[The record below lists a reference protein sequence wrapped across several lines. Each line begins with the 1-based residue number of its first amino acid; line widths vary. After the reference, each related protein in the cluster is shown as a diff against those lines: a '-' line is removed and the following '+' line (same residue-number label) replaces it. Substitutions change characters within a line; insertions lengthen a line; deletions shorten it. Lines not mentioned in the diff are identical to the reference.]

1 MNSRPEI
8 ALDCYHCGLPV
19 PPGAN
24 FAVAIDGAP
33 RAMCCPGC
41 QAVASAIVDG
51 GLDRF
56 YRYRGALSPTP
67 VPATE
72 SLASYDLPEVQ
83 GDFVRTLPDGDRS
96 AELLVSGI
104 TCSAC
109 AWLIEHHLARV
120 PGVVAVAVNAS
131 THRCLLRWRPGDVAL
146 SQLLAAFEAIGY
158 EARPAGDEGAERR
171 RAREAKLFLLRLGVA
186 GLGMMQ
192 AGHAAI
198 GLYAGAYTGIEPE
211 WEALL
216 RWVSLVIVTPV
227 VLFSAQPFFAAAW
240 RSLRTRHLVMD
251 VPVALA
257 VALAFAASAWA
268 TVTLSGE
275 VYFDSVSMFV
285 FLLLL
290 GRYLE
295 MRVRHR
301 NEHYSASLARLIPP
315 VATRLGADGE
325 QVVAVKSLVPG
336 DLIRVASGATI
347 PCDGVVEAGYG
358 AVIEAVLTG
367 EQSPVVKG
375 PGSAVSAGTVNGD
388 NPLGIRVASTGQ
400 QTRLG
405 AILDLVASAQGE
417 KPRIATQADRV
428 ASGFVAAVLVVSAL
442 VAATWWWI
450 DPSRALWVTLSVL
463 VVTCPCA
470 LSLATPTALTV
481 ASAELRRRGFLIR
494 RGHELETLALV
505 DRCVFD
511 KTGTLTLGN
520 MAVNAV
526 IPLADTGPEG
536 LLALAAALERGSS
549 HPIARA
555 FAAVV
560 PVPPVEAQRTVVGQ
574 GVTGTLAGRRLAFG
588 TPDFAA
594 GCFGFAAPAPP
605 PGAGL
610 SLLLVDEAE
619 MLGWIVL
626 EDALRPGAAEAIR
639 QLEAAGV
646 AVELLSGDRPAAA
659 AAMAGRLA
667 IPEWRGGASPGDK
680 LAHIRQRQG
689 EGHRVLMV
697 GDGINDVPVLSGAD
711 VSVAMGDA
719 VDVTRLHADSLL
731 VSGNLDTL
739 AAAVVLARRTRVIIR
754 QNLGWAL
761 LYNLL
766 ALPLAAAGMIAP
778 WLAAIGM
785 SLSSLLVVVNALRL
799 AGRDAVGRGAQG

>member
-19 PPGAN
+19 PAGAD
-24 FAVAIDGAP
+24 FVVAIDGAP

-67 VPATE
+67 PAAATE

-83 GDFVRTLPDGDRS
+83 RDFVRAAPDGSHS

-120 PGVVAVAVNAS
+120 PGVEAVSVNAS
-131 THRCLLRWRPGDVAL
+131 THRCLLRWRPEAVAP
-146 SQLLAAFEAIGY
+146 SRLLAAFEAIGY
-158 EARPAGDEGAERR
+158 EARPAGDEGAERKR
-171 RAREAKLFLLRLGVA
+171 GREAKLFLLRLGVA

-198 GLYAGAYTGIEPE
+198 GLYAGAYTGIDPE

-216 RWVSLVIVTPV
+216 RWVSLVTVTPV

-240 RSLRTRHLVMD
+240 RSLRARHLVMD

-257 VALAFAASAWA
+257 VALAFVASAWA
-268 TVTLSGE
+268 TVTHSGE
-275 VYFDSVSMFV
+275 VYYDSVSMFV

-315 VATRLGADGE
+315 VATRLDQGGE
-325 QVVAVKSLVPG
+325 QAVAVKSLLPG

-347 PCDGVVEAGYG
+347 PCDGVVEAGQG

-367 EQSPVVKG
+367 EQNPVVKG

-388 NPLGIRVASTGQ
+388 NPLRIRVASTGQ
-400 QTRLG
+400 HTRLG

-428 ASGFVAAVLVVSAL
+428 ASGFVAAVLVVAVA
-442 VAATWWWI
+442 VAAIWWWI
-450 DPSRALWVTLSVL
+450 DPARALWVTLSVL

-494 RGHELETLALV
+494 RGHVLETLAVV

-511 KTGTLTLGN
+511 KTGTLTLGA
-520 MAVNAV
+520 MGVSGV
-526 IPLADTGPEG
+526 LPLADLAPEE

-555 FAAVV
+555 FAGV
-560 PVPPVEAQRTVVGQ
+560 PAVPPVEDQASVLGQ
-574 GVTGTLAGRRLAFG
+574 GVAGTVAGRRLAFG
-588 TPDFAA
+588 TPEFAA
-594 GCFGFAAPAPP
+594 GRFGFPAPAVPA
-605 PGAGL
+605 GAGL
-610 SLLLVDEAE
+610 PLLLADEGGP
-619 MLGWIVL
+619 LGWIVL
-626 EDALRPGAAEAIR
+626 EDTLRPGAADAIR

-659 AAMAGRLA
+659 AAMADRLA
-667 IPEWRGGASPGDK
+667 IRQWRGGASPEDK
-680 LAHIRQRQG
+680 LAHIRRRQG

-739 AAAVVLARRTRVIIR
+739 AAAVVLARRTRAIIR

-766 ALPLAAAGMIAP
+766 ALPLAAAGMIPP
-778 WLAAIGM
+778 WVAAIGM

-799 AGRDAVGRGAQG
+799 GRRGGGR